1 MSIIH
6 VLYND
11 KGGLIMDSDAISRRE
26 ALKKMGQLG
35 VAALGASLIPA
46 ALTTGEAWS
55 APASK
60 VCVAAGGNLAGR
72 LGRVLKGCGGIER
85 FVKKGSKVYL
95 KPNIGWAREPRDA
108 ANTNPELVEYLIR
121 LCYKAGAKEVKIY
134 ENTCDNYVYCFQKS
148 GIKEAAERA
157 GAKLYAA
164 DSRQY
169 YTSVAVPKGKALKN
183 VDIVKYL
190 QEADVFINVPIA
202 KVHSGAKYTLGMK
215 NMMGVIFDRGY
226 WHKSGLDQCIAD
238 FMTIVKPHLTIVD
251 ATRILTTGGPKGPGQ
266 VKELNTLV
274 ASTDF
279 VAVDAYA
286 TTLFGARGLDIPY
299 IKLAGDM
306 GLGVADLAKVK
317 VDKV

>member
-1 MSIIH
+1 
-6 VLYND
+6 
-11 KGGLIMDSDAISRRE
+11 MDSDAISRRD

-35 VAALGASLIPA
+35 VAALGASLVPA
-46 ALTTGEAWS
+46 ALTTGEAWGTLT
-55 APASK
+55 SK
-60 VCVAAGGNLAGR
+60 VCVATGGNVAGR

-85 FVKKGSKVYL
+85 FVRKGSKVYL
-95 KPNIGWAREPRDA
+95 KPNIGWAREPQDA
-108 ANTNPELVEYLIR
+108 ANTNPELIEYLIR

-164 DSRQY
+164 DTKQY
-169 YTSVAVPKGKALKN
+169 YTSIAVPKGKALKN
-183 VDIVKYL
+183 VEIVKYL

-202 KVHSGAKYTLGMK
+202 KTHSAARYTLGMK
-215 NMMGVIFDRGY
+215 NMMGVVFDRGQ
-226 WHKSGLDQCIAD
+226 WHKAGLDQCIAD
-238 FMTIVKPHLTIVD
+238 FMTVVKPQLTIVD

-274 ASTDF
+274 ASMDF

-286 TTLFGARGLDIPY
+286 ATLFGAGGVNVPH

-306 GLGVADLAKVK
+306 GLGVADLSRVK
-317 VDKV
+317 VVKV

>member
-1 MSIIH
+1 ME
-6 VLYND
+6 
-11 KGGLIMDSDAISRRE
+11 GDAISRRE
-26 ALKKMGQLG
+26 ALKKMGQIG
-35 VAALGASLIPA
+35 IAALGAGLVPA
-46 ALTTGEAWS
+46 ALTSGEAWG

-60 VCVAAGGNLAGR
+60 VCVATGGNMAGR
-72 LGRVLKGCGGIER
+72 LGKLLKGCGGIER
-85 FVKKGSKVYL
+85 FVRKGSKVYL
-95 KPNIGWAREPRDA
+95 KPNIGWAREPQDA
-108 ANTNPELVEYLIR
+108 ADTNPDLVELLIR
-121 LCYKAGAKEVKIY
+121 LCYKAGAKEVRIY

-148 GIKEAAERA
+148 GIKDAAERA

-164 DSRQY
+164 DSKQY
-169 YTSVAVPKGKALKN
+169 YTSIKVPQGKALKN

-202 KVHSGAKYTLGMK
+202 KNHSAARYTLGMK

-238 FMTIVKPHLTIVD
+238 FMTVIKPQLTIVD
-251 ATRILTTGGPKGPGQ
+251 ATRILMTGGPKGPGQ

-274 ASTDF
+274 AGTDF

-286 TTLFGARGLDIPY
+286 STFFGSKGVDVPY

-306 GLGVADLAKVK
+306 GLGTADLSKIKVEK
-317 VDKV
+317 V